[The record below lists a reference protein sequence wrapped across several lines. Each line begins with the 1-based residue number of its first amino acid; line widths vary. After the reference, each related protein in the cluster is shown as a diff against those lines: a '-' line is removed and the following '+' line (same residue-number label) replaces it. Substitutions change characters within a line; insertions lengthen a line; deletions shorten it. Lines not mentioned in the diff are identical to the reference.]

1 MTIPTIRCKKYS
13 KVVSPLPSGR
23 QAPAE
28 CLLDVVDQ
36 PVYAHC
42 VDNPYDSGLFQHSSS
57 ADYSHLLREIL
68 LTHRQLMRRLS
79 AESGLSGAQFE
90 VMREL
95 ALADG
100 RSTVSALARSLDLDP
115 AAISRIVAGLNES
128 GLVTRESDQ
137 TDKRR
142 QPVVLSDK
150 GRGFMLAFHRKVH
163 ESEAALAGSVDPG
176 SLETAAR
183 VLSTLR
189 EALES
194 ASRRR

>member
-1 MTIPTIRCKKYS
+1 MDS
-13 KVVSPLPSGR
+13 
-23 QAPAE
+23 
-28 CLLDVVDQ
+28 
-36 PVYAHC
+36 
-42 VDNPYDSGLFQHSSS
+42 PYDSGLFQHSSD
-57 ADYSHLLREIL
+57 ARYSHLLREIL

-100 RSTVSALARSLDLDP
+100 RSSVSALARSLDVDP
-115 AAISRIVAGLNES
+115 AAISRLVAGLS
-128 GLVTRESDQ
+128 GSGFVTRESDE

-142 QPVVLSDK
+142 QPVVLTEM
-150 GRGFMLAFHRKVH
+150 GRGFMLAFHQRVH
-163 ESEAALAGSVDPG
+163 DSEAVLAGSVDAEAM
-176 SLETAAR
+176 ETATK